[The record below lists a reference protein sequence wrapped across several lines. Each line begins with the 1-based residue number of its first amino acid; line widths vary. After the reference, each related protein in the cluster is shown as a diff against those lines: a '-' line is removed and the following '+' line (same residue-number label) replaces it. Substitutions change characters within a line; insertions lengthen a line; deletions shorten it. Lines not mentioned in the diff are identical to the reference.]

1 MSDQLTGSGL
11 AAVADYLRGA
21 DVIQLG
27 QPLTIGV
34 PRFPGHPPF
43 MYSLTSKHGE
53 RLQVVPGQ
61 AASISGASDAFAM
74 GCHTGTHMDS
84 LNHCAV
90 DGCLHDGTDVLAS
103 GAQDDARGIR
113 MDSGESIRPVVAPGV
128 LLDFPAMLGVQHV
141 PDEYDVTPEL
151 IEQCAEW
158 AGVEIGAGDVVL
170 IRTGW
175 DTLWHDPSHYLAPQL
190 PGPTA
195 AAARYLVE
203 RGIVATGSDT
213 MPYERAPGESPLEVH
228 AILLVESAVYI
239 LESLNLVEL
248 SRRKAYRFLFSAN
261 PLRITGATGSPV
273 NPVAIVGREGSE

>member
-103 GAQDDARGIR
+103 GGQDDARGIR
-113 MDSGESIRPVVAPGV
+113 MDSGEAIRPVIAPGV

-141 PDEYDVTPEL
+141 PDEYDITPEL
-151 IEQCAEW
+151 IEQCA
-158 AGVEIGAGDVVL
+158 ALGRSRDRRRRRRPHPHGLGHAVGRPVA
-170 IRTGW
+170 
-175 DTLWHDPSHYLAPQL
+175 L
-190 PGPTA
+190 PRA
-195 AAARYLVE
+195 AAAGPDG
-203 RGIVATGSDT
+203 RGRALPRRARRRGHRLGHDALRTGARREPARGARD
-213 MPYERAPGESPLEVH
+213 PARRVGRVH
-228 AILLVESAVYI
+228 LRDPEPRRVL
-239 LESLNLVEL
+239 
-248 SRRKAYRFLFSAN
+248 RRKAYRFLFTAN

-273 NPVAIVGREGSE
+273 NPVAIVRREGSE